1 MASSNLQ
8 GRARGKANR
17 KGGPMNK
24 ARYVGIDVSQEYL
37 DVAISDQK
45 RVLRVRSD
53 EAGLELLRRQLKDEG
68 PELIVMEASGGYER
82 RPATVLLGASLP
94 VAIVNPRQVRDFARS
109 VGQLAKTDAID
120 ARVLA
125 RFAEVFKPTPSMLSE
140 ESDQQLHELQLR
152 RRQLVEMI
160 VAERNRLRN
169 APRTAD
175 RIEEHLRWL
184 EEEVKRTEEEL
195 DGLIHSDPELKSK
208 AALLISVPGV
218 GRVLAL
224 TLLGSL
230 PELGLLNRKQIAAL
244 VGVAPLNWDSGKLRG
259 KRAVWGGRAHVRAV
273 LYMAALV
280 ASRRNPLIRA
290 LYQRLCE
297 AGKPKKVA
305 LVAAMRKLLIIL
317 NSMMR
322 SRTHW
327 APNSS

>member
-1 MASSNLQ
+1 
-8 GRARGKANR
+8 
-17 KGGPMNK
+17 
-24 ARYVGIDVSQEYL
+24 
-37 DVAISDQK
+37 
-45 RVLRVRSD
+45 
-53 EAGLELLRRQLKDEG
+53 
-68 PELIVMEASGGYER
+68 
-82 RPATVLLGASLP
+82 
-94 VAIVNPRQVRDFARS
+94 
-109 VGQLAKTDAID
+109 
-120 ARVLA
+120 
-125 RFAEVFKPTPSMLSE
+125 MLSE
-140 ESDQQLHELQLR
+140 ESDQQLRELELR

-169 APRTAD
+169 APLTAD

-184 EEEVKRTEEEL
+184 EEEVKRTEKEL
-195 DGLIHSDPELKSK
+195 DRLIHSDPELKSK
-208 AALLISVPGV
+208 AALLTSVPGV
-218 GRVLAL
+218 GRILAL

-230 PELGLLNRKQIAAL
+230 PELGLLNRKEIAAL

-259 KRAVWGGRAHVRAV
+259 KRAVWGGRAHVRAI

-280 ASRRNPLIRA
+280 ASRCNPVIRA

-322 SRTHW
+322 RRTNW